1 MRVHYRGQRTGAAP
15 MHDIVIRGGT
25 VIDGTGKAA
34 FTGDVAIAG
43 GRIAAVGGKQ
53 GPARREIDAAGLLV
67 TPGWVDV
74 HTHYDGQAM
83 WDPLL
88 APSCWHGVTT
98 VMFGNCGVGFAP
110 VKKHHRGALMD
121 LMEGVEEIP
130 NPVLA
135 AGLTWE
141 WETFPDFMDALERRP
156 RAIDIAAQ
164 AAHLPLRVYV
174 MGDRAVRREA
184 ATPDDIAEMR
194 RLTIEALRVG
204 AFGFTTSR
212 TDSHKTP
219 DGELVASRDADADEL
234 LGVGS
239 ALGVT
244 GTGAFGMNSDFDD
257 EEYELAWMTK
267 LAGETGRPV
276 WFLLTDRYED
286 PARWRRLMKAVHEAR
301 ASGLPLTAQIAGR
314 PIGVMMG
321 IGTALN
327 PFTVRPSYKALE
339 SLPIAEQRK
348 RLRDPLVRRQILAEK
363 PSEAE
368 VAKLA
373 QFRQAVTSRWDKFFV
388 MGNPPDYE
396 PAPEKSVAAIAAC
409 TGRPPDEVAYDY
421 ITEAD
426 GQYLYFP
433 VVNYV
438 VGDHEPIREMLND
451 PACLLGLSDGGAHCT
466 SIVDAGL
473 PSFMLAHWG
482 RDRHRGPRLPL
493 ELLVKRQTSET
504 ADFFGLN
511 NRGRLAPGLRADV
524 NMIDFDRLQLH
535 KPELVHDMPANGRR
549 FIQRVEGYEATL
561 VAGVPIFERGE
572 HTGALPGRLVRAG
585 RDGEALAA
593 A

>member
-1 MRVHYRGQRTGAAP
+1 

-25 VIDGTGKAA
+25 IIDGTGKAA
-34 FTGDVAIAG
+34 FSGDVAISG

-53 GPARREIDAAGLLV
+53 GPGKREIDADGLMV

-110 VKKHHRGALMD
+110 VKKEHRGALMD

-135 AGLTWE
+135 AGLNWE
-141 WETFPDFMDALERRP
+141 WETFPQFMDELERRP
-156 RAIDIAAQ
+156 RAIDICAQ
-164 AAHLPLRVYV
+164 AAHLPTRVYV
-174 MGDRAVRREA
+174 MGDRAVRREP
-184 ATPDDIAEMR
+184 ATPDDIAKMR
-194 RLTIEALRVG
+194 DLTVEALRAG

-219 DGELVASRDADADEL
+219 DGDMVPSRDADDHEL
-234 LGVGS
+234 LGIGQ
-239 ALGVT
+239 ALGIT

-257 EEYELAWMTK
+257 EEFELRWIRKQAQS
-267 LAGETGRPV
+267 TGRPV
-276 WFLLTDRYED
+276 WYLLTDRYAD
-286 PARWRRLMKAVHEAR
+286 PERWKRLIKATHEMR
-301 ASGLPLTAQIAGR
+301 AHGLPVTAQMAGR

-327 PFTVRPSYKALE
+327 PFTVRPSYKKLE
-339 SLPIAEQRK
+339 SLPIEEQRR
-348 RLRDPLVRRQILAEK
+348 RLRDPEVRREILADV
-363 PSEAE
+363 PSDTEIE
-368 VAKLA
+368 KLA
-373 QFRQAVTSRWDKFFV
+373 QFRQVVAKKFDKFFT

-396 PAPEKSVAAIAAC
+396 PGPEKSVAAIAQRE
-409 TGRPPDEVAYDY
+409 GRTPEEVAYDY
-421 ITEAD
+421 MLED

-438 VGDHEPIREMLND
+438 TGDHEPIYQMLND

-466 SIVDAGL
+466 SIVDSGV
-473 PSFMLAHWG
+473 PTFMLTHWS
-482 RDRHRGPRLPL
+482 RDRSRGPKLPVEML
-493 ELLVKRQTSET
+493 IKRQTSET
-504 ADFFGLN
+504 ADFFGLSD
-511 NRGRLAPGLRADV
+511 RGRLTPGLRADI
-524 NMIDFDRLQLH
+524 NIIDYDKLQVQ

-549 FIQRVEGYEATL
+549 FVQKVDGYEATF
-561 VAGVPIFERGE
+561 VAGTQIFVRGT
-572 HTGALPGRLVRAG
+572 HTGALPGKLVRDG
-585 RDGEALAA
+585 RIGEGLRAA
-593 A
+593 E